1 MPGLQRRPEPGA
13 GSPRILDLGQAAGG
27 ERALLLAEREQHSA
41 VLDALD
47 TGLLIVDRE
56 LRVLV
61 CNAVAEGL
69 LGGRPTDV
77 GSGGFEAAGWEVVR
91 EDGSPWPAQ
100 DRPLQRAAR
109 EAVTTDG
116 ALMRLRRAGQ
126 TVWLRTSARPLRR
139 LGQDEPYGGMC
150 TFADVTREQER
161 RSALLDSE
169 AQFRLLAESA
179 TDVICRRAV
188 DGTCIY
194 VSPSVR
200 DVLGREPEQVLGTD
214 MLETVH
220 PDDRRVAVRLLQRLL
235 DTGEPQSLRHRAL
248 RADGTVI
255 WLETAGRKVAAAGG
269 GTEVHTSSRDVT
281 SRVEAE
287 RRLAR
292 IALAD
297 PLTGLANRAALL
309 QRLEDLLDGGV
320 PLALLFLDLDRF
332 KVVNDSLGHSVGD
345 EMLRTVAGRLRE
357 LCGSDAL
364 VARLGGDEFV
374 VAAADVDQQDALE
387 LAERLQ
393 RELRRPMDLAGHSL
407 VTTASIGVVVAPSG
421 SDREAE
427 VLVRDADVSM
437 YRAKARGPATT
448 VLWDQRFGSAAT
460 ERLEVERD
468 LRATL
473 EGGPAAGQL
482 VVHYQPQVD
491 LQDGGIVG
499 VEALVRW
506 QHPER
511 GLLPPSAFLDVADDS
526 GLGIELGRQV
536 LAAST
541 AAVAAWRQL
550 PGAGALGL
558 SVNVTAH
565 ELQRPQSV
573 RATLQALDAQGL
585 PADALTVEV
594 LESVLLDAEGAVEA
608 SLAAYAAF
616 GVRLALDDFG
626 TGSSSLLHLRQ
637 VPVATVKVDRSFV
650 AGLGRSRR
658 DEAIVRAVRSLT
670 DDLGMRCVAEGVEEE
685 RQREWLAVQGIRLA
699 QGFLLHRPLPAE
711 QVSLL
716 LTAAGRG
723 IVPGGSRG

>member
-1 MPGLQRRPEPGA
+1 MPGLQRLPEPGLDD
-13 GSPRILDLGQAAGG
+13 PRVVHLGQAGG
-27 ERALLLAEREQHSA
+27 ERALLVAERQEHLA

-47 TGLLIVDRE
+47 TGLLIVDRA

-61 CNAVAEGL
+61 CNAAVEGF
-69 LGGRPTDV
+69 LGGRPTDL
-77 GSGGFEAAGWEVVR
+77 SASAFERSGWEVLR
-91 EDGSPWPAQ
+91 EDGSPWPEAE
-100 DRPLQRAAR
+100 RPLQRAAL
-109 EAVTTDG
+109 EAVTTDV
-116 ALMRLRRAGQ
+116 ALMGLRRRE
-126 TVWLRTSARPLRR
+126 TTLWLRVSARPLRR
-139 LGQDEPYGGMC
+139 LGQDEPYGGLC
-150 TFADVTREQER
+150 TFTDVTADRER
-161 RSALLDSE
+161 RKALSDSE

-179 TDVICRRAV
+179 TDLICRRTA
-188 DGTCIY
+188 DGRCVY

-200 DVLGREPEQVLGTD
+200 EVLGLEPEDLLGTD
-214 MLETVH
+214 LLDTVH
-220 PDDRRVAVRLLQRLL
+220 PDDRRVAARMVRRLLE
-235 DTGEPQSLRHRAL
+235 TGEPQSLRHRAE
-248 RADGTVI
+248 RPDGRSV
-255 WLETAGRKVAAAGG
+255 WLETVGRAVTGSDG
-269 GTEVHTSSRDVT
+269 QLEVHTSSRDVT
-281 SRVEAE
+281 QRVEAE

-297 PLTGLANRAALL
+297 PLTGLANRASLL

-345 EMLRTVAGRLRE
+345 EMLRTVAARLRE
-357 LCGSDAL
+357 LCGDDAL

-374 VAAADVDQQDALE
+374 VAAADIDEEGALE

-393 RELRRPMDLAGHSL
+393 RELRAPMALAGHAL
-407 VTTASIGVVVAPSG
+407 VTTASIGVVVAPGG
-421 SDREAE
+421 SDLEAE

-460 ERLEVERD
+460 ERLEIERD

-473 EGGPAAGQL
+473 DGRPDAGRL

-491 LQDGGIVG
+491 LLSGTIVG

-511 GLLPPSAFLDVADDS
+511 GLLPPGTFLDVADDS
-526 GLGIELGRQV
+526 GLVLELGRQV
-536 LAAST
+536 LATST
-541 AAVAAWRQL
+541 AAVAGWRQL
-550 PGAGALGL
+550 PGAGELGL
-558 SVNVTAH
+558 SVNVTAL
-565 ELQRPQSV
+565 ELQRPEGV
-573 RATLQALDAQGL
+573 RATLEVLDAHGL

-608 SLAAYAAF
+608 SLASYAAL

-685 RQREWLAVQGIRLA
+685 RQRSWLAGQGIGLA

-711 QVSLL
+711 QIAALL
-716 LTAAGRG
+716 AAAGRG
-723 IVPGGSRG
+723 GVAAGPRG